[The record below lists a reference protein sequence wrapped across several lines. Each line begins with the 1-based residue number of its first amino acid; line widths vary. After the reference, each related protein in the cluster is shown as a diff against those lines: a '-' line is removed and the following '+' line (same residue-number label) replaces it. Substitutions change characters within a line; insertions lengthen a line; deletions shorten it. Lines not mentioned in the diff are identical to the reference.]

1 MGYIQKNLMAGEKIA
16 YEAKLHSII
25 YTGPILLALLSFL
38 VFLIPIENK
47 WINAGICLVLLLVAL
62 FWAISINGGKQ
73 YVVTTNRLIFKH
85 GIINRNSHELLLKKC
100 EGVEVDQSIMG
111 RIFNYGTVNHIVVPD
126 ESIFRQQGSGN
137 RYVYVYEDG
146 KVTFKEVFLG
156 RHIGKAYE
164 LLNTDIQDSSY
175 VAITGLTRLK
185 DGLEVDVV

>member
-38 VFLIPIENK
+38 VLLIPIENK

-111 RIFNYGTVNHIVVPD
+111 RIFNYGTVNVTTGEVTNQYKYI
-126 ESIFRQQGSGN
+126 GN
-137 RYVYVYEDG
+137 PLKFTTKIHEQIS
-146 KVTFKEVFLG
+146 K
-156 RHIGKAYE
+156 
-164 LLNTDIQDSSY
+164 
-175 VAITGLTRLK
+175 LK
-185 DGLEVDVV
+185 DS